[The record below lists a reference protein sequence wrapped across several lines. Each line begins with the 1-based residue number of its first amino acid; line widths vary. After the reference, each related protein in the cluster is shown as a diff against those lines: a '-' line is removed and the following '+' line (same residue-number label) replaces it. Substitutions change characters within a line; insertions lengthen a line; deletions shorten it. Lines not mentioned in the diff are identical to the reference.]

1 MESKTA
7 SSTSSL
13 RNKIHQ
19 AFSDFSARNIEKH
32 GEGLGTRL
40 DHVYRY
46 SGERVAHLTCS
57 INLALPNEAIVVGTK
72 GSLKLPA
79 PFWCSTKLETNTVCT
94 AVDIQKSL

>member
-1 MESKTA
+1 M
-7 SSTSSL
+7 
-13 RNKIHQ
+13 
-19 AFSDFSARNIEKH
+19 
-32 GEGLGTRL
+32 
-40 DHVYRY
+40 YRY